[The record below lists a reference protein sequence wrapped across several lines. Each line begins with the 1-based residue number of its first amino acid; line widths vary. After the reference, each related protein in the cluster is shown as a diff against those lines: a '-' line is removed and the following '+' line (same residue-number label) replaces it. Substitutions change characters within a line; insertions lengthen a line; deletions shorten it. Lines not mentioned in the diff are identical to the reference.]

1 MAVLTPFSQTPV
13 LIIAVGALLVGSIS
27 YSCDTSPGTQITKG
41 QELGYFSYGGSTVIV
56 VWPQDAQFQV
66 EEVINEQSQ
75 NGVETLVRVGTKVGT
90 VHGNAMV

>member
-1 MAVLTPFSQTPV
+1 MAILTPFSQTPV
-13 LIIAVGALLVGSIS
+13 LVIAVGALLVGSIA

-66 EEVINEQSQ
+66 DDVISKQSE
-75 NGVETLVRVGTKVGT
+75 NGVETLVKVGTKVGI
-90 VHGNAMV
+90 VGGNAMV